1 MADTAPSASAG
12 KAPAAPTTTATAPPV
27 PAPAPAASQP
37 KAASPAI
44 PVGLNE
50 ASLDSPT
57 FRAVTVHFSE
67 QVDAIEK
74 WLDAYMRSTSKLTHD
89 MLALEETINSY
100 LSKLVPPVPAPNV
113 GAVDALLDPDYTLLA
128 LGRTADGAREWW
140 NSILSSMRKLEGI
153 TVEPIRSFVGGD
165 LKTFKELRRTLD
177 TAQRTFDTT
186 LARYVGQS
194 KTKEPSAL
202 REDAFSVYETRKAYL
217 KASMDICMLAPQL
230 RFTLDK
236 VLVRVSVDLYKEM
249 KRSRDGAVSSMR
261 WSEEMER
268 IRGWSKE
275 MEASEAVFKRELQI
289 ARRDIGESTL
299 VTVKPSRELED
310 YSASTVK
317 FLGSKG
323 PPSVEK
329 KPQAAVISE
338 KQGWLFLRVLAGKP
352 VRTSW
357 IRRWYYCRDGAFGWL
372 AQGPLGVVQGDEIG
386 VLLCSVKPAVQEDRR
401 FCFEVKTKTQT
412 WMLQAETQGQLIE
425 WLEVFEVAK
434 TKAFDMSMGR
444 DNSSLPGGVDPAFAI
459 TPASIPE
466 FSAKSLEGSE
476 EGMPAPERMGTLPV
490 PGPDGNLTSRTS
502 FDINNAAPRRSLT
515 TLGTTL
521 AREEGESGR
530 EHAAR
535 LMQKLDLHRKSGS
548 SNAGDASPAPS
559 ASAGGIASLISASH
573 TLIPNYGTPAM
584 VPVASPGKPPANL
597 SLLLEHR
604 PGSLAPNTMA
614 RSPVPTYLSKN
625 AVTAAAE
632 RGMANDGPRGIAA
645 AVMANYWGTN
655 PWSSMYN
662 DRSDTASQTFPD
674 FDDPFVQGTT
684 QTTMGSDDNLKTPIT
699 VTPVAPTHRK
709 AMSADAKVGGDLRV
723 VTRGNAERFPRGYP
737 NELRAHAAQFRLLFP
752 SAPVEE
758 KLVLVFNAA
767 WTSSSGEDSRE
778 VKSFAG
784 NGRIYVTPDNMYF
797 YGHQMGLVVAYTI
810 SLDVITEVTAAPGRD
825 CDYIFLHLGQD
836 MNDTGLTRV
845 TIKVF
850 LENLPL
856 LHSRLNLLIDDLQ
869 AEEPMDLPELVA
881 ALINLEKEEY
891 EKPSPSVESWEEVSA
906 NTPHDDGTPHGKPVA
921 RRVHEL
927 GQTYHSPRHV
937 RPHVAKFRLPSRPV
951 IYEPEDMGRPVAE
964 RHFEI
969 SAKACFHVLFG
980 DKSFILPKLYFE
992 RRATEIAQGPW
1003 ELQDHGTLRRKFRF
1017 KVDYVDMIGRKRP
1030 SEVTD
1035 TQTIDVFSDHI
1046 SYVVT
1051 HVKTPWHLP
1060 HSQAFKLVTKVV
1072 ITHVGKSKCKLAIFT
1087 KVDWSKTPTFSKNMV
1102 NRQALDDAVNDAEEL
1117 AEIATDQVRRLGPH
1131 SRTKRAIQVYGNVG
1145 QQTEVVVFK
1154 PSEADLHKK
1163 EQMIEPRTLTDMMIE
1178 TVRSFMESAITSL
1191 IMWAF
1196 AGVKGVFSVVTA
1208 NRVILLLLGTS
1219 VLYNMVVMSQVS
1231 STWWSERKAARYMS
1245 RIGVGPNVLMSKAV
1259 YLADL
1264 EEASR
1269 GTSLE
1274 LSVPQ
1279 DSMCYSTY
1287 QSIVNMTDM
1296 DAPYEATVLPAA
1308 SEGTARR
1315 LRRTRQRLGSYRH
1328 DLVVAMRIVNAV
1340 EREVIQSEWENWLA
1354 DENVRCE
1361 QAQSIL
1367 QQSGDKNSEGVDQT
1381 ASKKQQQQLQGVLQR
1396 PVGSERIEALRKWHQ
1411 EYCRS
1416 CHADRQALMAQRNS
1430 LI

>member
-1 MADTAPSASAG
+1 MADTAPTAAAG
-12 KAPAAPTTTATAPPV
+12 KGPAAATQAAPSA
-27 PAPAPAASQP
+27 PAPAPAPQP
-37 KAASPAI
+37 KSASPAI

-67 QVDAIEK
+67 QVDSIER
-74 WLDAYMRSTSKLTHD
+74 WLESYMRSTSKLTHD

-100 LSKLVPPVPAPNV
+100 LSKLVPPPPTPNA
-113 GAVDALLDPDYTLLA
+113 GGSVDALLDPDYTLLA

-140 NSILSSMRKLEGI
+140 NGILSSMRKLEGI
-153 TVEPIRSFVGGD
+153 SVEPIKSFVGGD
-165 LKTFKELRRTLD
+165 LRTFKEVRRALD
-177 TAQRTFDTT
+177 AAQKTFDTT

-194 KTKEPSAL
+194 KTKEPSSL
-202 REDAFSVYETRKAYL
+202 REDAFAVHETRKAYL
-217 KASMDICMLAPQL
+217 KASLDFCMLVPQM

-236 VLVRVSVDLYKEM
+236 LLVRVSADVYKEM
-249 KRSRDGAVSSMR
+249 KRSRDGPSAGAMK

-268 IRGWSKE
+268 IRGWSRE

-299 VTVKPSRELED
+299 VANKPSRELDD
-310 YSASTVK
+310 YSASTVP
-317 FLGSKG
+317 FLGSRG
-323 PPSVEK
+323 PMSVQRK
-329 KPQAAVISE
+329 DQAAVISE
-338 KQGWLFLRVLAGKP
+338 KQGWLFLRVLTGKP

-357 IRRWYYCRDGAFGWL
+357 IRRWYYCRHGTFGWL

-386 VLLCSVKPAVQEDRR
+386 VLLCSVKPAVGEDRR

-412 WMLQAETQGQLIE
+412 LMLQAETQGQLIE

-434 TKAFDMSMGR
+434 KKAFEMSMGR

-466 FSAKSLEGSE
+466 FSAKSLEGSDD
-476 EGMPAPERMGTLPV
+476 GINPPERMSTLPV
-490 PGPDGNLTSRTS
+490 PGPDGNIASRTS
-502 FDINNAAPRRSLT
+502 FDVNASVPRRSLT

-535 LMQKLDLHRKSGS
+535 LMQKLDLHRKSGAS
-548 SNAGDASPAPS
+548 STDASPAPPI
-559 ASAGGIASLISASH
+559 AAGGIASLISASH
-573 TLIPNYGTPAM
+573 TLIPNYGSPAF
-584 VPVASPGKPPANL
+584 VPAPSPRQAPPTL
-597 SLLLEHR
+597 SLPLEHR

-632 RGMANDGPRGIAA
+632 RGIATDGPRGIAA
-645 AVMANYWGTN
+645 AVMANYWGTS

-662 DRSDTASQTFPD
+662 DRSDTVKLQD
-674 FDDPFVQGTT
+674 IDDPFVQSTT
-684 QTTMGSDDNLKTPIT
+684 HTTLNTDDNLKSPITPIT
-699 VTPVAPTHRK
+699 PTTPLHRK
-709 AMSADAKVGGDLRV
+709 AMSADAKIGDLAV
-723 VTRGNAERFPRGYP
+723 VDRKNTEQFPQGYP
-737 NELRAHAAQFRLLFP
+737 NELKAHAAQFRLLFP
-752 SAPVEE
+752 SAPVDE

-767 WTSSSGEDSRE
+767 WASSSEDAKE

-850 LENLPL
+850 LEDLPL
-856 LHSRLNLLIDDLQ
+856 LHSRLNLLVDDLQ
-869 AEEPMDLPELVA
+869 AEEPLELA
-881 ALINLEKEEY
+881 ELINSLINLEKEEY
-891 EKPSPSVESWEEVSA
+891 EKKSPSVESWEEVSS
-906 NTPHDDGTPHGKPVA
+906 NTPHDDGTAHGKPVS

-927 GQTYHSPRHV
+927 GHHNQSRRSPKT
-937 RPHVAKFRLPSRPV
+937 HVAKFQLPARPV
-951 IYEPEDMGRPVAE
+951 IYEPEGMGKPVAG

-980 DKSFILPKLYFE
+980 DKSFIFPKLYFE
-992 RRATEIAQGPW
+992 RRAIEIAQGPW
-1003 ELQDHGTLRRKFRF
+1003 ELQDHGTLRRQFKF
-1017 KVDYVDMIGRKRP
+1017 KVDYVDMLGRKKP
-1030 SEVTD
+1030 GEVTD
-1035 TQTIDVFSDHI
+1035 TQTIDTFHDHI
-1046 SYVVT
+1046 TYVVT

-1060 HSQAFKLVTKVV
+1060 HSQAFKIVTKIV
-1072 ITHVGKSKCKLAIFT
+1072 ITHVAKSKCKLAVFT
-1087 KVDWSKTPTFSKNMV
+1087 EVDWSKNKAPVFSKNMV
-1102 NRQALDDAVNDAEEL
+1102 DRQAADDAVNDAEEL

-1131 SRTKRAIQVYGNVG
+1131 SRTKRAIQVYGNIG
-1145 QQTEVVVFK
+1145 QQTQVVVFT

-1178 TVRSFMESAITSL
+1178 TVRSFMESAITSVM
-1191 IMWAF
+1191 MWAF
-1196 AGVKGVFSVVTA
+1196 AGVKAVFSIVTA

-1219 VLYNMVVMSQVS
+1219 MLYNMVVMSQVG
-1231 STWWSERKAARYMS
+1231 STWWTERKAARYMN
-1245 RIGVGPNVLMSKAV
+1245 RIGVGPNVMMSKAV

-1269 GTSLE
+1269 ATSLE
-1274 LSVPQ
+1274 LPVPG
-1279 DSMCYSTY
+1279 DS
-1287 QSIVNMTDM
+1287 
-1296 DAPYEATVLPAA
+1296 
-1308 SEGTARR
+1308 
-1315 LRRTRQRLGSYRH
+1315 
-1328 DLVVAMRIVNAV
+1328 
-1340 EREVIQSEWENWLA
+1340 
-1354 DENVRCE
+1354 
-1361 QAQSIL
+1361 
-1367 QQSGDKNSEGVDQT
+1367 
-1381 ASKKQQQQLQGVLQR
+1381 
-1396 PVGSERIEALRKWHQ
+1396 KW
-1411 EYCRS
+1411 
-1416 CHADRQALMAQRNS
+1416 
-1430 LI
+1430 

>member
-1 MADTAPSASAG
+1 MADAAPTAAG
-12 KAPAAPTTTATAPPV
+12 KAQAAA
-27 PAPAPAASQP
+27 PAPAPASQP
-37 KAASPAI
+37 KSASPAI
-44 PVGLNE
+44 PVVLNE

-67 QVDAIEK
+67 QVDSIER
-74 WLDAYMRSTSKLTHD
+74 WLDSYMRSTSKLTHD
-89 MLALEETINSY
+89 MLALEETINTY
-100 LSKLVPPVPAPNV
+100 LSKLVPPLPTPNA
-113 GAVDALLDPDYTLLA
+113 GSVDALLDPDYTLLA
-128 LGRTADGAREWW
+128 LGRTAEGAREWW
-140 NSILSSMRKLEGI
+140 NRILASMRKLEGI
-153 TVEPIRSFVGGD
+153 SVEPIRAFVGGD
-165 LKTFKELRRTLD
+165 LRTFKEVRRTLD
-177 TAQRTFDTT
+177 AAQKVFDTT

-194 KTKEPSAL
+194 KTKEPSSL
-202 REDAFSVYETRKAYL
+202 REDAFAVYETRKAYL
-217 KASMDICMLAPQL
+217 KASMDFCMLAPQL

-236 VLVRVSVDLYKEM
+236 LLVRVSADVYKEM
-249 KRSRDGAVSSMR
+249 KRSREGAASSMK

-299 VTVKPSRELED
+299 VANKPSRELDD
-310 YSASTVK
+310 YSASTVP
-317 FLGSKG
+317 FLGSRG
-323 PPSVEK
+323 PMSVQRK
-329 KPQAAVISE
+329 DQAAVISE
-338 KQGWLFLRVLAGKP
+338 KQGWLFLRVLSGKP

-357 IRRWYYCRDGAFGWL
+357 LRRWYYCRDGTFGWL
-372 AQGPLGVVQGDEIG
+372 AQAPLGVVQGDEIG

-412 WMLQAETQGQLIE
+412 LMLQAETQGELIE

-434 TKAFDMSMGR
+434 KKAFEMSMGR
-444 DNSSLPGGVDPAFAI
+444 DNSSLPGGVDPAFAV

-466 FSAKSLEGSE
+466 FSAKSLEGSDD
-476 EGMPAPERMGTLPV
+476 GINPPERMGTLPI
-490 PGPDGNLTSRTS
+490 PGPDGNLASRAS
-502 FDINNAAPRRSLT
+502 FDVNSTAPRRSLT

-535 LMQKLDLHRKSGS
+535 LMQKLDLHRKSGP
-548 SNAGDASPAPS
+548 SNTGDAGAAPS
-559 ASAGGIASLISASH
+559 AGAGGIASLISASH
-573 TLIPNYGTPAM
+573 TLIPNYGTPAL
-584 VPVASPGKPPANL
+584 VPAPSPRQPPPNL
-597 SLLLEHR
+597 SLLLEQR

-632 RGMANDGPRGIAA
+632 RGIANDGPRGIAA
-645 AVMANYWGTN
+645 AVMANYWGTS

-662 DRSDTASQTFPD
+662 DRSDTVKGPLLD
-674 FDDPFVQGTT
+674 IDDPFVQSTT
-684 QTTMGSDDNLKTPIT
+684 QITLSTDDNLKSPISPVTPIT
-699 VTPVAPTHRK
+699 PSHRK
-709 AMSADAKVGGDLRV
+709 AMSADAKIGGLTV
-723 VTRGNAERFPRGYP
+723 VDKKNTEQFPPGYP
-737 NELRAHAAQFRLLFP
+737 NELKAHAAQFRLLFP
-752 SAPVEE
+752 SAPLEE

-767 WTSSSGEDSRE
+767 WASASEDSKE

-850 LENLPL
+850 LEDLPL

-869 AEEPMDLPELVA
+869 AEEPMDLPELIN
-881 ALINLEKEEY
+881 ALVNLEKEEY
-891 EKPSPSVESWEEVSA
+891 EKPSPSVESWEEVSS
-906 NTPHDDGTPHGKPVA
+906 NTPVDDGTAHGKPVA
-921 RRVHEL
+921 RRVGEL
-927 GQTYHSPRHV
+927 GHRYRSPKSTRSQ
-937 RPHVAKFRLPSRPV
+937 VAKFQLPARPV
-951 IYEPEDMGRPVAE
+951 IYEPEGMGKAVAG

-980 DKSFILPKLYFE
+980 DKSFIFPKLYFE
-992 RRATEIAQGPW
+992 RRAIEIAQGPW
-1003 ELQDHGTLRRKFRF
+1003 ELQDHGTLRRQFKF
-1017 KVDYVDMIGRKRP
+1017 KVDYVDMLGRKKP
-1030 SEVTD
+1030 GEVTD
-1035 TQTIDVFSDHI
+1035 TQAIDVFSDHI

-1051 HVKTPWHLP
+1051 HNKTPWHLP
-1060 HSQAFKLVTKVV
+1060 HSQAFKIVTKIV
-1072 ITHVGKSKCKLAIFT
+1072 ITHVAKSKCKLAIFT
-1087 KVDWSKTPTFSKNMV
+1087 TVDWSKTPTFSKNMV

-1131 SRTKRAIQVYGNVG
+1131 SRTKRAIQVYGNIG
-1145 QQTEVVVFK
+1145 QQTQVVVFT

-1178 TVRSFMESAITSL
+1178 TVRSFMESAITSVM
-1191 IMWAF
+1191 MWAF
-1196 AGVKGVFSVVTA
+1196 AGVRALFSVLTA
-1208 NRVILLLLGTS
+1208 NRMILLMLGAS
-1219 VLYNMVVMSQVS
+1219 VLYNMVVVSQVG
-1231 STWWSERKAARYMS
+1231 STWWSERKAARYMN
-1245 RIGVGPNVLMSKAV
+1245 RIGVGPNVMMSKAV
-1259 YLADL
+1259 YLVDL

-1274 LSVPQ
+1274 LAVPR
-1279 DSMCYSTY
+1279 DSMCYSTF
-1287 QSIVNMTDM
+1287 QAIVNTTDM
-1296 DAPYEATVLPAA
+1296 DAPYEATALPVA

-1328 DLVVAMRIVNAV
+1328 DLVVAMRIVNGV

-1361 QAQSIL
+1361 QARSIL
-1367 QQSGDKNSEGVDQT
+1367 QQSGEKDKDGLEQT
-1381 ASKKQQQQLQGVLQR
+1381 ASKKQQQQLQGVLHR
-1396 PVGSERIEALRKWHQ
+1396 PVGPERMEALRKWHQ
-1411 EYCRS
+1411 EYCGS

-1430 LI
+1430 LV